1 MRGRIEAQI
10 GKKFDYYQPLVY
22 RVAPYLTPIIP
33 SKGGVEPILTE
44 RDLIIKVSP
53 YNNVLLLSLHWY
65 RLLLSLILRLFIFLF
80 IKY

>member
-22 RVAPYLTPIIP
+22 RVAPYLTPIP
-33 SKGGVEPILTE
+33 PGGGPGPVLTE
-44 RDLIIKVSP
+44 RDIIIKVSP
-53 YNNVLLLSLHWY
+53 YNHVTLLSLDWY

-80 IKY
+80 MKH